1 MPCSAH
7 EATDN
12 HSSGR
17 PWNARARRLSITGM
31 GVSVVRVLGRV
42 LLPVVVLLFTAG
54 AVLAQDNQDSVPR
67 LYLSASGALVMPADV
82 HADFHD
88 ASGSPNGGMDG
99 AFDRGP
105 GLVLVMGYGQ
115 KWGVRG
121 ELEIGY
127 RTFAIDRI
135 SNVRRGSPADPGSYR
150 AVGDVTSYSV
160 MGNVVSSL
168 DLGLFNLYVGGGIGT
183 ARLDTR
189 LGPFKTE
196 GFAFPRSNRRDSV
209 FAWQLFSGLQ
219 YHLSQAFSA
228 SLGYRY
234 FATEDARFGSTS
246 APVES
251 HNVEIGVT
259 HWLN

>member
-17 PWNARARRLSITGM
+17 PWDARARRLSITGM

-121 ELEIGY
+121 ELEIGC

-135 SNVRRGSPADPGSYR
+135 SNFRLGGVADPGPYR
-150 AVGDVTSYSV
+150 AIGDVTPYSV

-168 DLGLFNLYVGGGIGT
+168 DLGPLNLYVGGGIGM
-183 ARLDTR
+183 ARVDA
-189 LGPFKTE
+189 GM
-196 GFAFPRSNRRDSV
+196 RSIARVSFDEADGRDSV
-209 FAWQLFSGLQ
+209 FAWQLFTGLQ
-219 YHLSQAFSA
+219 YHLSQDFSA

-246 APVES
+246 APIEA
-251 HNVEIGVT
+251 HNVEVGIT
-259 HWLN
+259 HWLD